1 MEAVAFTL
9 HLLSKVHGLLAHPT
23 LLPSSPVWHPAG
35 ERRVR
40 GRGRALWAG
49 MGQPEQAWSSST
61 FPQPQVQ
68 RAATVL
74 AGAQTAGLATSI
86 GTQGPSSGSCSPGST
101 GPVCQGQQKSLPWSR
116 GTSQLLAVP
125 GKGRKQHNAGREHPQ
140 SQPGTSSGHSP
151 PATVRVTGTE
161 PWCCSDRAAAAATAQ
176 TQPQLLLPDPAQ
188 ALQGR
193 AQSGLLRAGVPLTP
207 PRPRLWHRSHSTI
220 SSCLGK
226 PSLPGTPCTLVPQ
239 SPPGLQAESE
249 PGESESKKT
258 KQGTD
263 LSTA

>member
-1 MEAVAFTL
+1 MGWDGAARAGLEL
-9 HLLSKVHGLLAHPT
+9 QHLPT
-23 LLPSSPVWHPAG
+23 ATGAESSHSV
-35 ERRVR
+35 
-40 GRGRALWAG
+40 GRGTDCRAG
-49 MGQPEQAWSSST
+49 NEHWSS
-61 FPQPQVQ
+61 
-68 RAATVL
+68 
-74 AGAQTAGLATSI
+74 
-86 GTQGPSSGSCSPGST
+86 GTQQWQLQPREHWSCLSGAAEIPALEPWDLTAPGS
-101 GPVCQGQQKSLPWSR
+101 
-116 GTSQLLAVP
+116 A
-125 GKGRKQHNAGREHPQ
+125 RKREEAAQCWERDPQ

-220 SSCLGK
+220 SSCLSK

-258 KQGTD
+258 EQGTD